1 MADSVHVGAGFVY
14 CRVYVGSGSIKRLA
28 GVASNYLAITV
39 DQNHIG
45 CLEHAE
51 MHLLSS
57 QYLGLKFRTATSE
70 GCRGEATPLVDSSR
84 RPMYDLE
91 AER

>member
-1 MADSVHVGAGFVY
+1 MHVGAGFVY
-14 CRVYVGSGSIKRLA
+14 RRVYVESGSINRLA
-28 GVASNYLAITV
+28 RVASNYRAIMV

-57 QYLGLKFRTATSE
+57 QYLGFKFRTETSE

-84 RPMYDLE
+84 RPLYELDP
-91 AER
+91 ER